1 LYFYINV
8 FHLTSQTI
16 LLEFNNEGKP
26 RYNKIVVLGRK
37 LIDAK
42 SQTPEEEQEITVI
55 TTKFT
60 KRITEVE
67 RTVELHR
74 IRLENPCSESLL
86 VILTMARKT
95 FLSIS
100 IITFS
105 KLSFSSHFVF
115 FQDVGDDRGLLSR
128 KTE

>member
-1 LYFYINV
+1 LI
-8 FHLTSQTI
+8 SQTI

-55 TTKFT
+55 ITKFT

-74 IRLENPCSESLL
+74 IRLE
-86 VILTMARKT
+86 
-95 FLSIS
+95 FLSRILACYS
-100 IITFS
+100 DNGKKNVPLNFHNNI
-105 KLSFSSHFVF
+105 L
-115 FQDVGDDRGLLSR
+115 
-128 KTE
+128 KT